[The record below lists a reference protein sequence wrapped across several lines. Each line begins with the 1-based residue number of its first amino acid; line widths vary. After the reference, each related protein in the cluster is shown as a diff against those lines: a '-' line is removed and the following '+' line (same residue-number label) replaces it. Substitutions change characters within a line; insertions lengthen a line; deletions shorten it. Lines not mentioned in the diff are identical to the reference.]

1 VSEATPRITGIFLS
15 TGIQLVWE
23 EDVYH
28 EGKFADFGFTL
39 RAFRLWL
46 KALGV
51 PRMKTP
57 GGKWLLDLVSLH
69 LAVRAIMRVGQED
82 FFCPG
87 TKERSTKKYPKRGY
101 SIELDE
107 EYFANNWM
115 DVCNELLY
123 AQRINWTLVTS
134 EHRDAFNKAAR
145 RISLALAQQQGE
157 SLDKEVRT
165 LRVQGRR
172 ALRRNT

>member
-1 VSEATPRITGIFLS
+1 MSEATPRITGIFLS
-15 TGIQLVWE
+15 TGVQLVWE
-23 EDVYH
+23 QDIYD

-46 KALGV
+46 RALGV

-57 GGKWLLDLVSLH
+57 GGKWLVDLVTIH
-69 LAVRAIMRVGQED
+69 LASRAIMRVGQPD

-87 TKERSTKKYPKRGY
+87 TKERSNKKLPKNY
-101 SIELDE
+101 NLALDPD
-107 EYFANNWM
+107 YFAEHWV

-123 AQRINWTLVTS
+123 AQRINWTMVTE
-134 EHRDAFNKAAR
+134 EHRDAFQAAAR

-157 SLDKEVRT
+157 SVDQEVRT
-165 LRVQGRR
+165 LRIAGRK
-172 ALRRNT
+172 ALRRN

>member
-1 VSEATPRITGIFLS
+1 MSEAPGRITGIFLS

-23 EDVYH
+23 QDIYE
-28 EGKFADFGFTL
+28 EGRFAEFGFTL

-57 GGKWLLDLVSLH
+57 GGKWLVDLVSVH
-69 LAVRAIMRVGQED
+69 LATRAIMRVGQAD

-87 TKERSTKKYPKRGY
+87 TKERSTKKYPKRY

-107 EYFANNWM
+107 EYFVKHWM

-123 AQRINWTLVTS
+123 AQRINWTMVTE
-134 EHRDAFNKAAR
+134 EHRDAFQKAAR
-145 RISLALAQQQGE
+145 RISLALAQQQCE
-157 SLDKEVRT
+157 SHDQNVRT
-165 LRVQGRR
+165 LRTQGRA
-172 ALRRNT
+172 ALRRN